1 MNMSLLNKEDLRIV
15 FMGTPEFA
23 VTILDAL
30 VQNDYTIVGV
40 LTAPDKQAGRGR
52 KIHKSAVKEYAE
64 EKGLTILQPTNLK
77 DEAFIGELAALKAN
91 LQIVVA
97 FRMLPKVV
105 WQMPDY
111 GTFNL
116 HASLLPDYRGAAPI
130 NWAIINGETE
140 TGVTT
145 FYIDDKIDTG
155 EMILQAKVDIT
166 NEDTAGTLH
175 DKLMHLGAKVVLET
189 VQGILLGSV
198 TRTPQAF
205 NSHLK
210 EAPKIHKETCR
221 IDWNGSLKQIYD
233 FIRGLSPYPVAWTT
247 LNNGGEES
255 FLKIH
260 KASMEEGVHDLEVG
274 QVVSG
279 KAEMKVAVTGGY
291 ICLEEIQLP
300 GKRRMAIR
308 DVLNGLKLMKTAS
321 MT

>member
-1 MNMSLLNKEDLRIV
+1 MSLLNKEELRIV

-30 VQNDYTIVGV
+30 VQNDYQVVGV

-52 KIHKSAVKEYAE
+52 KIHKSAVKTYAE
-64 EKGLTILQPTNLK
+64 EKGLPILQPTNLK
-77 DEAFIGELAALKAN
+77 DETFLAELEALKAN

-105 WQMPDY
+105 WQMPEY

-145 FYIDDKIDTG
+145 FFIDDKIDTG
-155 EMILQAKVDIT
+155 EMILQDKVAIT
-166 NEDTAGTLH
+166 HDDTAGSLH

-189 VQGILLGSV
+189 VEGILKGSV
-198 TRTPQAF
+198 TRTPQAID
-205 NSHLK
+205 STLK
-210 EAPKIHKETCR
+210 EAPKIYKDTCQ
-221 IDWNGSLKQIYD
+221 IDWTGSLKRIYD

-260 KASMEEGVHDLEVG
+260 KATMEAAEHNLEVG

-279 KAEMKVAVTGGY
+279 KAEMKVAVNGGY

-300 GKRRMAIR
+300 GKRRMEIR
-308 DVLNGLKLMKTAS
+308 DVLNGLKLTKTAS
-321 MT
+321 MS